1 MLLDE
6 LLIKIGVD
14 IDAEELKA
22 FEQSLSELGVSA
34 QTAVGEIEKA
44 FDQIEPDLS
53 AIEQTISEALTD
65 GLKASDANVE
75 SITALIEERLSA
87 VGTSFEGLGLDAQ
100 TVGETI
106 SEILAE
112 TTESVDQLSE
122 SEQKATETTQVH
134 TQATEDETKTVTEN
148 AKAVEENTEALE
160 KNQKGLLGL
169 LGELSLAVFGLQD
182 ARDEFH
188 AFTAGFDSFG
198 EKLGAFGL
206 AFAAAGGAITA
217 FVDDQLTALDEVRQ
231 LGNVTG
237 ESTDYIH
244 RLGQVAELSG
254 SSVQAAQ
261 SSILGLSKVIGEAAN
276 GTGKGAKAFEQY
288 GLSAKDAEGNIKQT
302 SVVLEELRQKMRG
315 MESSEQIAMLAKLGV
330 DGSMIQLLTADLDEF
345 NEQMAEMQLMTL
357 GVGTEENTT
366 TAAAFKD
373 ALTELGIMLKSL
385 GETIALRIAPAI
397 TELIGKFKAWFIENS
412 ALIASIGNAI
422 GFVLGLIFDAAN
434 AFITTLDRLV
444 SHTIGWKNA
453 IYLVGAALAWMGRSL
468 LFNPLTLWIA
478 GIAAVLLL
486 IEDLIVYME
495 GGESF
500 FGDYWKPI
508 ADGLILVG
516 DWLKRVKTWVADF
529 VKGWQK
535 STASMQ
541 PLINI
546 VRIIGGVF
554 SHLFGII
561 GRIFGALFGA
571 SEQTD
576 EFGRSAES
584 IGQIVGDVF
593 NDIATAIEVVV
604 GIISVVATTLASS
617 FEIAINVVIAYFQML
632 YAVWEAIVNGF
643 TSGDWLGAFSAMFKK
658 MGSIV
663 SDTWHNIK
671 VAAIEFLNGLI
682 SLVNKFGADIDP
694 IEIPVKQ
701 VVSTVNAM
709 DSSVIAGTMKSVQ
722 SGVNA
727 ASIARTGA
735 TNNTTDNSQTNSNN
749 RYQVTQHINVQNNAQ
764 AQLVADQTAKTI
776 RNTGSSFVQ

>member
-22 FEQSLSELGVSA
+22 FEQGLSELGVSA

-44 FDQIEPDLS
+44 FEQIEPDLS
-53 AIEQTISEALTD
+53 AIEQTISEALAE

-75 SITALIEERLSA
+75 SITALIEERLTA
-87 VGTSFEGLGLDAQ
+87 VGTSFEELGLNAQ
-100 TVGETI
+100 TVGDTI
-106 SEILAE
+106 SEALAE
-112 TTESVDQLSE
+112 TAESVEQLSE
-122 SEQKATETTQVH
+122 SEQKATETTQAH
-134 TQATEDETKTVTEN
+134 TQATKDETKAFTDN
-148 AKAVEENTEALE
+148 AEAVEENTQALE
-160 KNQKGLLGL
+160 ENQKGLLGL
-169 LGELSLAVFGLQD
+169 LGELGLAVFGLQD
-182 ARDEFH
+182 ARDEFQ
-188 AFTAGFDSFG
+188 AFTEGFDTFG
-198 EKLGAFGL
+198 AKLGAFSV
-206 AFAAAGGAITA
+206 AFAAASGAITA
-217 FVDDQLTALDEVRQ
+217 FVDNQLTALDEVRQ

-288 GLSAKDAEGNIKQT
+288 GLSAKDAEGNIKQA
-302 SVVLEELRQKMRG
+302 SVVFEELRQKMQG
-315 MESSEQIAMLAKLGV
+315 MESSEQIAMLAKLGI

-357 GVGTEENTT
+357 GVGSEKNTT

-412 ALIASIGNAI
+412 ALIASIGDAI
-422 GFVLGLIFDAAN
+422 GFVLGLIFDVAN
-434 AFITTLDRLV
+434 AFITTLDRLI
-444 SHTIGWKNA
+444 SHTIGWGNA
-453 IYLVGAALAWMGRSL
+453 IYLVGAALAWVGRSL
-468 LFNPLTLWIA
+468 LFNPLTFWIA
-478 GIAAVLLL
+478 AISAALLL

-495 GGESF
+495 GGESLL
-500 FGDYWKPI
+500 GDYWKPL

-516 DWLKRVKTWVADF
+516 DWLKRVKEWVSEF
-529 VKGWQK
+529 VEGWQK

-546 VRIIGGVF
+546 VKVVGGVF
-554 SHLFGII
+554 NHVLGII

-584 IGQIVGDVF
+584 IGKTVGDVF
-593 NDIATAIEVVV
+593 NDIATAVEFVV
-604 GIISVVATTLASS
+604 GILAAAATAIMSS
-617 FEIAINVVIAYFQML
+617 FEVTIYAVMALFQSL

-658 MGSIV
+658 MGNIV
-663 SDTWHNIK
+663 SNTWHNIK

-682 SLVNKFGADIDP
+682 SLVNKFGAGIDP

-709 DSSVIAGTMKSVQ
+709 DSSVLTGTMKSVQ
-722 SGVNA
+722 AGVNA

-735 TNNTTDNSQTNSNN
+735 TTNTTDNSQTNSNN

-764 AQLVADQTAKTI
+764 AQLVAEQTAKTI
-776 RNTGSSFVQ
+776 RNTGSSFAQ